1 MTAEPNSTY
10 QAFARKWR
18 PQRFEDVVGQE
29 GTTRTLQNAIKAG
42 RIHHAY
48 LFTGP
53 RGVGKTTIA
62 RIFAKALN
70 CASVDAPTPEP
81 CGTCTPCKEIAAG
94 ISPDVIEIDGASNRG
109 IDDIREL
116 RERVRYT
123 PTSCRFK
130 VYYIDEV
137 HMLTTEAFN
146 ALLKTLEEPP
156 AHVKF
161 LFATT
166 EPHKVIATI
175 TSRCLRFDLRRIPT
189 ATIAERLREMAEA
202 EGIAAEPGA
211 LTLVA
216 RCGEGSMRDAQSIFD
231 QVIAFAGK
239 TVGVKDVSE
248 ILGLVSDEVFWA
260 LDAAVVDGNVEAAL
274 AVADRVV
281 DEGRDVRRFIEE
293 LIAHYR
299 DLLVALS
306 SQYPQKVL
314 NLPEETVKRIVEVA
328 PSFNRDQLLHIIEVL
343 AAAEEQL
350 RYAISPQVT
359 LEVALIKLVRSRD
372 RVPLEAVLGRID
384 ALRSQGP
391 VSTGAG
397 QPEAQRDLF
406 DGGKKKPSG
415 PQPVSAWPA
424 AADARAPRPIQASP
438 PPKPA
443 SYPEPKAESS
453 SVLEPLSDEDRSEFG
468 DLWTRVLQALD
479 SQGPRLRTAITA
491 GRILSFDDDELLIG
505 FDEQDVFHYE
515 QVAKRQN
522 RGLIE
527 DFLTSELGRPVR
539 VTFRCMSDGGVA
551 LDEAPQAEAH
561 PLADDPLVRKSIEL
575 FGGKLIQPRR

>member
-29 GTTRTLQNAIKAG
+29 GTTRTLKNAIKAG

-175 TSRCLRFDLRRIPT
+175 TSRCLRFDLRRIPS
-189 ATIAERLREMAEA
+189 ATIAERLQTMAQV
-202 EGIAAEPGA
+202 EGIAAESGA
-211 LTLVA
+211 LSLIA

-231 QVIAFAGK
+231 QVVAFAGK
-239 TVGVKDVSE
+239 TVGVKEVTE
-248 ILGLVSDEVFWA
+248 ILGLVGGQVFWD
-260 LDAAVVDGNVEAAL
+260 LDRAVIDGHVEAAIKI
-274 AVADRVV
+274 ADRVV

-306 SQYPQKVL
+306 SQYPEKVL
-314 NLPEETVKRIVEVA
+314 DLPKEAIERIVEIA
-328 PSFNRDQLLHIIEVL
+328 PRFNRDQLLHIIELL

-372 RVPLEAVLGRID
+372 RVPLESVLDRIE
-384 ALRSQGP
+384 ALRAQGP
-391 VSTGAG
+391 GSSLGG
-397 QPEAQRDLF
+397 QVREQPQGDLF
-406 DGGKKKPSG
+406 SGEKKPPSAPQPMTSG
-415 PQPVSAWPA
+415 PAPSRPASSRPA
-424 AADARAPRPIQASP
+424 AS
-438 PPKPA
+438 
-443 SYPEPKAESS
+443 SYEQPKASS
-453 SVLEPLSDEDRSEFG
+453 STVLEPLSREEASAFG
-468 DLWTRVLQALD
+468 ELWTRVLQSIEGRGATLEA
-479 SQGPRLRTAITA
+479 SLAS
-491 GRILSFDDDELLIG
+491 GRILSFTGDELVIG
-505 FDEQDVFHYE
+505 FDENDVFHYE
-515 QVAKRQN
+515 QVAKREN
-522 RGLIE
+522 RGVIE
-527 DFLTSELGRPVR
+527 DSLTRDLGTPVR
-539 VTFRCMSDGGVA
+539 VTITRVTNGEAETPARSSPP
-551 LDEAPQAEAH
+551 APQRH
-561 PLADDPLVRKSIEL
+561 RLADDPLVKKSIEL
-575 FGGKLIQPRR
+575 FGGKLMHPGR

>member
-1 MTAEPNSTY
+1 VTAEPNSTY

-18 PQRFEDVVGQE
+18 PQRFEEVVGQD

-62 RIFAKALN
+62 RVFAKALN
-70 CASVDAPTPEP
+70 CDSGPTPEP
-81 CGTCTPCKEIAAG
+81 CGKCVPCREIAAAN
-94 ISPDVIEIDGASNRG
+94 SPDVIEIDGASNRG

-123 PTSCRFK
+123 PTHSRFK
-130 VYYIDEV
+130 IYYIDEV

-156 AHVKF
+156 PHIKF

-175 TSRCLRFDLRRIPT
+175 TSRCLRFDLRRIPS
-189 ATIAERLREMAEA
+189 ATIAERLREMAES
-202 EGIAAEPGA
+202 EGIAAEPSA
-211 LTLVA
+211 LALIA

-239 TVGVKDVSE
+239 TVGVKDVTE
-248 ILGLVSDEVFWA
+248 ILGLVSDEVFWM
-260 LDAAVVDGNVEAAL
+260 LDEAVIEGNVEGAIKI
-274 AVADRVV
+274 ADRVV

-306 SQYPQKVL
+306 SQDPEKVL
-314 NLPEETVKRIVEVA
+314 DLPGETVKKVAEVA
-328 PSFNRDQLLHIIEVL
+328 PRFNRDQLLHIIEVL

-372 RVPLEAVLGRID
+372 RVPLETVLERIEE
-384 ALRSQGP
+384 LRGQQGAP
-391 VSTGAG
+391 GPPG
-397 QPEAQRDLF
+397 QPRQAPQGDLF
-406 DGGKKKPSG
+406 SGGKKKPS
-415 PQPVSAWPA
+415 AL
-424 AADARAPRPIQASP
+424 RPIAPEATSAAPSSYAP
-438 PPKPA
+438 PEPA
-443 SYPEPKAESS
+443 SSA
-453 SVLEPLSDEDRSEFG
+453 VLEPLSAEDASDFG
-468 DLWTRVLQALD
+468 DLWQRVVGALD
-479 SQGPRLRTAITA
+479 GQPPSLRASIVA
-491 GRILSFDDDELLIG
+491 GKILSFENDELVIG
-505 FDEQDVFHYE
+505 FDEAHVYQRE
-515 QVAKRQN
+515 QLSKRGN
-522 RGLIE
+522 RRLVE
-527 DFLTSELGRPVR
+527 DCLARLLGRRVR
-539 VTFRCMSDGGVA
+539 VTFERIAGSGGN
-551 LDEAPQAEAH
+551 DETPKNRF
-561 PLADDPLVRKSIEL
+561 ADDPLVKKSIEL
-575 FGGKLIQPRR
+575 FGGKLIQPRRE

>member
-1 MTAEPNSTY
+1 MTAEPNSVY
-10 QAFARKWR
+10 QALARKWR

-29 GTTRTLQNAIKAG
+29 GTTRTLQNAITAK

-70 CASVDAPTPEP
+70 CDSVPEPTPQP
-81 CGTCTPCKEIAAG
+81 CGQCVPCKEIAAG

-123 PTSCRFK
+123 PTHSRYK

-156 AHVKF
+156 PHVKF

-175 TSRCLRFDLRRIPT
+175 TSRCLRFDLRRIPMGV
-189 ATIAERLREMAEA
+189 IAERLQRLAEA
-202 EGIAAEPGA
+202 EAIAAEPGA
-211 LTLVA
+211 LMLIA
-216 RCGEGSMRDAQSIFD
+216 RCAEGSMRDAESILD
-231 QVIAFAGK
+231 QVVAFAGK
-239 TVGVKDVSE
+239 TVGMRDVGE
-248 ILGLVSDEVFWA
+248 ILGLVNDEVFWE
-260 LDAAVVDGNVEAAL
+260 LDGAVVEGNVEAAIR
-274 AVADRVV
+274 VAGGVV

-306 SQYPQKVL
+306 SQDPAKVL
-314 NLPEETVKRIVEVA
+314 DLPDETVKKIVEVA
-328 PSFNRDQLLHIIEVL
+328 PHFNRDQLLHIIELL
-343 AAAEEQL
+343 AHAEEQL

-372 RVPLEAVLGRID
+372 RVPLDAVLDRIEQ
-384 ALRSQGP
+384 LRAQGP
-391 VSTGAG
+391 GLPGAARSPDH
-397 QPEAQRDLF
+397 QADLF
-406 DGGKKKPSG
+406 SGSKKKPS
-415 PQPVSAWPA
+415 
-424 AADARAPRPIQASP
+424 APRPMTMSSPGAPASGP
-438 PPKPA
+438 ASAGPA
-443 SYPEPKAESS
+443 SYSNPPAASS
-453 SVLEPLSDEDRSEFG
+453 AVLEPLSEREASEFSE
-468 DLWTRVLQALD
+468 LWARVLEAFEG
-479 SQGPRLRTAITA
+479 QGPSLRASIAA
-491 GRILSFDDDELLIG
+491 GRIVSFDDDELVIG
-505 FDEQDVFHYE
+505 FGEADVYHYE
-515 QVAKRQN
+515 QVSKRES
-522 RGLIE
+522 RGLVE
-527 DFLTSELGRPVR
+527 DFLENALGKPVR
-539 VTFRCMSDGGVA
+539 VRFTRIAND
-551 LDEAPQAEAH
+551 DEKASASAPQRH
-561 PLADDPLVRKSIEL
+561 RLADDPLVQKSIEL

>member
-1 MTAEPNSTY
+1 MTAEPNNAY
-10 QAFARKWR
+10 QALARKWR

-29 GTTRTLQNAIKAG
+29 GTTRTLQNAITAG

-70 CASVDAPTPEP
+70 CDSAPEPTPQP
-81 CGTCTPCKEIAAG
+81 CGQCVPCKEIAAG

-123 PTSCRFK
+123 PTHSRYK

-156 AHVKF
+156 PHVKF

-175 TSRCLRFDLRRIPT
+175 TSRCLRFDLRRIPM
-189 ATIAERLREMAEA
+189 AVIADRLQRIAEA
-202 EGIAAEPGA
+202 EAIAAEPGA
-211 LTLVA
+211 LTLIA
-216 RCGEGSMRDAQSIFD
+216 RCAEGSMRDAESILD
-231 QVIAFAGK
+231 QVVAFAGK
-239 TVGVKDVSE
+239 TVGIRDVNE
-248 ILGLVSDEVFWA
+248 ILGLVSDEVFWE
-260 LDAAVVDGNVEAAL
+260 LDGAVVEGNVEAAIR
-274 AVADRVV
+274 VADRVV

-306 SQYPQKVL
+306 SQTPANVL
-314 NLPEETVKRIVEVA
+314 DLPDETVAKIVEVA
-328 PSFNRDQLLHIIEVL
+328 PGFDRDQLLHIIELL
-343 AAAEEQL
+343 AEAEEQL

-372 RVPLEAVLGRID
+372 RVPLDAVLDRIEQ
-384 ALRSQGP
+384 LRAQGP
-391 VSTGAG
+391 SVPGAARP
-397 QPEAQRDLF
+397 QDQQVDLF
-406 DGGKKKPSG
+406 SGSKKKPSA
-415 PQPVSAWPA
+415 PQPMNVRSSSGRASALSS
-424 AADARAPRPIQASP
+424 SP
-438 PPKPA
+438 PA
-443 SYPEPKAESS
+443 SYSNPPAAGSA
-453 SVLEPLSDEDRSEFG
+453 VLEPLSEPEASEFSQ
-468 DLWTRVLQALD
+468 LWARVLEAFEG
-479 SQGPRLRTAITA
+479 QGPSLRASIAA
-491 GRILSFDDDELLIG
+491 GRIVSFDDDELVIG
-505 FDEQDVFHYE
+505 FGEADVYHYE
-515 QVAKRQN
+515 QVSKRES
-522 RGLIE
+522 RGLVE
-527 DFLTSELGRPVR
+527 DSLARALAKPVR
-539 VTFRCMSDGGVA
+539 VRFKRITENDRKSAGP
-551 LDEAPQAEAH
+551 APEQH
-561 PLADDPLVRKSIEL
+561 SLADDPLVRKSIEL

>member
-1 MTAEPNSTY
+1 MTAEPDSTY

-70 CASVDAPTPEP
+70 CDSVSEPTPQP
-81 CGTCTPCKEIAAG
+81 CGECVPCREIAAG

-116 RERVRYT
+116 RERVRYA
-123 PTSCRFK
+123 PTHSRFK

-156 AHVKF
+156 PHVKF

-175 TSRCLRFDLRRIPT
+175 TSRCLRFDLRRIPM
-189 ATIAERLREMAEA
+189 AAIAERLEAMAEA
-202 EGIAAEPGA
+202 EAIAAEPGA
-211 LTLVA
+211 LALIA
-216 RCGEGSMRDAQSIFD
+216 RCAEGSMRDAQSIFD
-231 QVIAFAGK
+231 QVVAFAGK
-239 TVGVKDVSE
+239 TVSVRDVGE
-248 ILGLVSDEVFWA
+248 ILGLVSDEVFWE
-260 LDAAVVDGNVEAAL
+260 LDRAVIDGHVEAAIK
-274 AVADRVV
+274 VADRVV

-306 SQYPQKVL
+306 SQSPEKVL
-314 NLPEETVKRIVEVA
+314 DQPAETVQKIVEVA
-328 PSFNRDQLLHIIEVL
+328 PSFNRDQLLHIIELL
-343 AAAEEQL
+343 ALAEEQL

-359 LEVALIKLVRSRD
+359 LEVALVKLVRSRD
-372 RVPLEAVLGRID
+372 RVPLEAVLDRIEQ
-384 ALRSQGP
+384 LRAQGP
-391 VSTGAG
+391 GVSAAAPSRQ
-397 QPEAQRDLF
+397 QPQGDLF
-406 DGGKKKPSG
+406 SGGKKKPSA
-415 PQPVSAWPA
+415 PRPMMVEPA
-424 AADARAPRPIQASP
+424 AAAPSG
-438 PPKPA
+438 PA
-443 SYPEPKAESS
+443 PAASS
-453 SVLEPLSDEDRSEFG
+453 SYSPSSGPSSAVLERLSAEEASEF
-468 DLWTRVLQALD
+468 DELWARVLEALD
-479 SQGPRLRTAITA
+479 GQGPSLRASIA
-491 GRILSFDDDELLIG
+491 SGRIISFEGDELVIG
-505 FDEQDVFHYE
+505 FDEADVYHFE
-515 QVAKRQN
+515 QVSKREN
-522 RGLIE
+522 RHLIE
-527 DFLTSELGRPVR
+527 DFLERTLGKRVR
-539 VTFRCMSDGGVA
+539 VTFKRIGQGGTDNGGA
-551 LDEAPQAEAH
+551 DESAESPRH
-561 PLADDPLVRKSIEL
+561 RLADDPLVKKSIEL
-575 FGGKLIQPRR
+575 FGGKLIEPRR

>member
-1 MTAEPNSTY
+1 MTAEPNSSY

-18 PQRFEDVVGQE
+18 PQRFEDVVGQD
-29 GTTRTLQNAIKAG
+29 GTTRTLMNAIKAG

-116 RERVRYT
+116 RERVRYA

-156 AHVKF
+156 PHVKF
-161 LFATT
+161 MFATT

-202 EGIAAEPGA
+202 EAIAAEPGA
-211 LTLVA
+211 LTLIA

-231 QVIAFAGK
+231 QVVAFAGK
-239 TVGVKDVSE
+239 TVGAKDVSE
-248 ILGLVSDEVFWA
+248 ILGLVGSEVFWE
-260 LDAAVVDGNVEAAL
+260 LDRAVIDGHVEAAIKI
-274 AVADRVV
+274 ADRVV

-293 LIAHYR
+293 LIAHHR

-306 SQYPQKVL
+306 SQYPEKVL
-314 NLPEETVKRIVEVA
+314 DLPQDSIAKIVEIA
-328 PSFNRDQLLHIIEVL
+328 PRFSRDQLLHIIELL
-343 AAAEEQL
+343 AAAGEQL

-372 RVPLEAVLGRID
+372 RVPLDAVLDRIE
-384 ALRSQGP
+384 ALRAQGP
-391 VSTGAG
+391 GTFAG
-397 QPEAQRDLF
+397 GQVREQPQGDLF
-406 DGGKKKPSG
+406 SGGKKKPSA
-415 PQPVSAWPA
+415 PQPLTSWPGPGERPAPSRTQPPA
-424 AADARAPRPIQASP
+424 ASTVPQ
-438 PPKPA
+438 PKPA
-443 SYPEPKAESS
+443 GST
-453 SVLEPLSDEDRSEFG
+453 VLEPLSREEASEFG
-468 DLWTRVLQALD
+468 ELWARVLQALEGQ
-479 SQGPRLRTAITA
+479 SPTLEASIA
-491 GRILSFDDDELLIG
+491 SGRIVSFDNGELVIG
-505 FDEQDVFHYE
+505 FDENDVYHYE
-515 QVAKRQN
+515 QVAKREN

-527 DFLTSELGRPVR
+527 DSLTRTLGTPVR
-539 VTFRCMSDGGVA
+539 VTITRVSSG
-551 LDEAPQAEAH
+551 EADAPRSIPGRH
-561 PLADDPLVRKSIEL
+561 RLADDPLVKKSIEM
-575 FGGKLIQPRR
+575 FGGKLMHPGR

>member
-1 MTAEPNSTY
+1 MTAESNNAY
-10 QAFARKWR
+10 QASARKWR

-116 RERVRYT
+116 RERVRYA

-156 AHVKF
+156 PHVKF

-189 ATIAERLREMAEA
+189 ATIAERLQAMAEA

-211 LTLVA
+211 LSLVA

-231 QVIAFAGK
+231 QVVAFAGK
-239 TVGVKDVSE
+239 TVGVKEVTE
-248 ILGLVSDEVFWA
+248 ILGLVGGEVFWD
-260 LDAAVVDGNVEAAL
+260 LDRAVIDGHVEAAITI
-274 AVADRVV
+274 ADRVV

-306 SQYPQKVL
+306 SQHPEKVLDLPQDAMQKVIEL
-314 NLPEETVKRIVEVA
+314 A
-328 PSFNRDQLLHIIEVL
+328 PRFNRDQLLHIIELL

-350 RYAISPQVT
+350 RYAMSPQVT

-372 RVPLEAVLGRID
+372 RVSLESIVERIETLRALGPGTFTG
-384 ALRSQGP
+384 SQVREEP
-391 VSTGAG
+391 
-397 QPEAQRDLF
+397 QRDLF
-406 DGGKKKPSG
+406 SGGKKKPSAPHPIRTG
-415 PQPVSAWPA
+415 PGSAERPLPSRDQPPQPA
-424 AADARAPRPIQASP
+424 ANAQA
-438 PPKPA
+438 
-443 SYPEPKAESS
+443 KATGPM
-453 SVLEPLSDEDRSEFG
+453 VLEPLSREEASEFG
-468 DLWTRVLQALD
+468 ALWGRVLQAIE
-479 SQGPRLRTAITA
+479 GRGARLEASIA
-491 GRILSFDDDELLIG
+491 SGRIVSFNDGELVIG
-505 FDEQDVFHYE
+505 FDENDVFHYE
-515 QVAKRQN
+515 QVAKRET

-527 DFLTSELGRPVR
+527 DSLAQTLGTPVR
-539 VTFRCMSDGGVA
+539 VTITRVNNDVA
-551 LDEAPQAEAH
+551 QAPGSV
-561 PLADDPLVRKSIEL
+561 PSRPRLTDDPLVKKSIEL
-575 FGGKLIQPRR
+575 FGGKLMHPGR

>member
-1 MTAEPNSTY
+1 MTTEPNATY

-18 PQRFEDVVGQE
+18 PQRFEDVVGQD

-70 CASVDAPTPEP
+70 CASVDAPTPKP

-156 AHVKF
+156 PHVKF
-161 LFATT
+161 MFATT
-166 EPHKVIATI
+166 EPHKVIPTI

-211 LTLVA
+211 LVLIA

-231 QVIAFAGK
+231 QVVAFAGK
-239 TVGVKDVSE
+239 TVGVTDVSE
-248 ILGLVSDEVFWA
+248 ILGLVGSEVFWE
-260 LDAAVVDGNVEAAL
+260 LDRAVVDGHVEAAIRI
-274 AVADRVV
+274 ADRVV

-306 SQYPQKVL
+306 SQYPEKVL
-314 NLPEETVKRIVEVA
+314 DLPQDSIAKIVEIA
-328 PSFNRDQLLHIIEVL
+328 PRFNRDQLLHVIGLL

-372 RVPLEAVLGRID
+372 RVPLESVLDRIE
-384 ALRSQGP
+384 ALRAQGP
-391 VSTGAG
+391 GTFVGG
-397 QPEAQRDLF
+397 QVREEPQGDLF
-406 DGGKKKPSG
+406 SGGKKKPSA
-415 PQPVSAWPA
+415 PQPLMVS
-424 AADARAPRPIQASP
+424 SYP
-438 PPKPA
+438 PPKPT
-443 SYPEPKAESS
+443 SS
-453 SVLEPLSDEDRSEFG
+453 AVLEPLSRGEASEFG
-468 DLWTRVLQALD
+468 DLWARVLQALEG
-479 SQGPRLRTAITA
+479 QGPTLEASIA
-491 GRILSFDDDELLIG
+491 SGRIVSFENGELVIG
-505 FDEQDVFHYE
+505 FDENDVYHYE
-515 QVAKRQN
+515 QVAKREN

-527 DFLTSELGRPVR
+527 DLLTRTLGTPVR
-539 VTFRCMSDGGVA
+539 VTITCLNGG
-551 LDEAPQAEAH
+551 QAETSPRAPERH
-561 PLADDPLVRKSIEL
+561 RLTDDPIVKKSIEL
-575 FGGKLIQPRR
+575 FGGKLMHPGR

>member
-62 RIFAKALN
+62 RLFAKALN
-70 CASVDAPTPEP
+70 CDSGPTPEP
-81 CGTCTPCKEIAAG
+81 CGECVSCREIAAA

-123 PTSCRFK
+123 PTHSRFK
-130 VYYIDEV
+130 IYYIDEV

-156 AHVKF
+156 PHIKF

-166 EPHKVIATI
+166 EPHKVLATI
-175 TSRCLRFDLRRIPT
+175 TSRCLRFDLRRIPM
-189 ATIAERLREMAEA
+189 AAIAERLEAMAKAEA
-202 EGIAAEPGA
+202 IAAEPSA
-211 LTLVA
+211 LAVIA

-231 QVIAFAGK
+231 QVVAFAGK
-239 TVGVKDVSE
+239 TVSVRDVTE
-248 ILGLVSDEVFWA
+248 VLGLVSDEVFWE
-260 LDAAVVDGNVEAAL
+260 LDRAVIDGNVEAAIM
-274 AVADRVV
+274 VADRVV

-306 SQYPQKVL
+306 SQYPEKVL
-314 NLPEETVKRIVEVA
+314 DLPAETVQKIVEFA
-328 PSFNRDQLLHIIEVL
+328 PSFNRDQLLHVIELL

-372 RVPLEAVLGRID
+372 RVPLETVLDRIEELRTQGSGLSAVGPPRQEP
-384 ALRSQGP
+384 QG
-391 VSTGAG
+391 
-397 QPEAQRDLF
+397 DLF
-406 DGGKKKPSG
+406 SGGKKKPST
-415 PQPVSAWPA
+415 
-424 AADARAPRPIQASP
+424 PRPIVPEPAQAP
-438 PPKPA
+438 QLKPA
-443 SYPEPKAESS
+443 SPAASS
-453 SVLEPLSDEDRSEFG
+453 YSPPTPASSAVLEPLSADDASEFG
-468 DLWTRVLQALD
+468 DLWARVLQALD
-479 SQGPRLRTAITA
+479 GQGPSLRASIA
-491 GRILSFDDDELLIG
+491 SGRIVSFEGDELVIG
-505 FDEQDVFHYE
+505 FDEADVYHFD
-515 QVAKRQN
+515 QVSKREN
-522 RGLIE
+522 RFLIE
-527 DFLTSELGRPVR
+527 DFLARNLGKNVR
-539 VTFRCMSDGGVA
+539 VTFKRINSGGDSVR
-551 LDEAPQAEAH
+551 EHGPQRH
-561 PLADDPLVRKSIEL
+561 RLADDPLVKKSIEL
-575 FGGKLIQPRR
+575 FGGKLIEPRR

>member
-18 PQRFEDVVGQE
+18 PQRFEEVVGQE

-62 RIFAKALN
+62 RVFAKALN
-70 CASVDAPTPEP
+70 CDSGPTPEP
-81 CGTCTPCKEIAAG
+81 CGKCVPCREIAAAN
-94 ISPDVIEIDGASNRG
+94 SPDVIEIDGASNRG

-123 PTSCRFK
+123 PTHSRFK
-130 VYYIDEV
+130 IYYIDEV

-156 AHVKF
+156 PHIKF

-175 TSRCLRFDLRRIPT
+175 TSRCLRFDLRRIPS
-189 ATIAERLREMAEA
+189 ATIAERLREMAES

-211 LTLVA
+211 LALIA

-239 TVGVKDVSE
+239 TVGVKDVTE
-248 ILGLVSDEVFWA
+248 ILGLVSDEVFWM
-260 LDAAVVDGNVEAAL
+260 LDEAVIEGNVEGAIKI
-274 AVADRVV
+274 ADRVV

-306 SQYPQKVL
+306 SQDPEKVL
-314 NLPEETVKRIVEVA
+314 DLPGETVKKVVEVA
-328 PSFNRDQLLHIIEVL
+328 PRFNRDQLLHIIEVL

-372 RVPLEAVLGRID
+372 RVPLETVLERIEE
-384 ALRSQGP
+384 LRGQQGAP
-391 VSTGAG
+391 GPPG
-397 QPEAQRDLF
+397 QPRQAPQGDLF
-406 DGGKKKPSG
+406 SGGKKKS
-415 PQPVSAWPA
+415 S
-424 AADARAPRPIQASP
+424 APRPIVSEPA
-438 PPKPA
+438 PA
-443 SYPEPKAESS
+443 SYPGPRPTTTA
-453 SVLEPLSDEDRSEFG
+453 VLEPLSADDVSEFG
-468 DLWTRVLQALD
+468 ELWGRVIEALEGQPP
-479 SQGPRLRTAITA
+479 SLRASIAA
-491 GRILSFDDDELLIG
+491 GRIVSFEGDELVIG
-505 FDEQDVFHYE
+505 FDEAHVYQIE
-515 QVAKRQN
+515 QLSMRKN
-522 RGLIE
+522 RHLIE
-527 DFLTSELGRPVR
+527 DFLGRSLGRTVR
-539 VTFRCMSDGGVA
+539 VKFEKINNSSGADDTGAKKHRLS
-551 LDEAPQAEAH
+551 
-561 PLADDPLVRKSIEL
+561 DDPLIKKSIEL